1 MENYFLQLNKIE
13 CKIEKKKDLT
23 YISWSD
29 AWTEVK
35 KLYPESTYT
44 IYENHDGFPF
54 WDSIYGIDVKV
65 GVTINGL
72 EHIVRL
78 PVMDGNNNA
87 MLKESYT
94 YQNKYGEEK
103 KVEAADAFDIN
114 KSIQR
119 AFTKAI
125 AMHWIGLYVY
135 RGEDL
140 PSDDEKV
147 RAPKKDI
154 LESTF
159 DQPFPVPEPNGKLP
173 WHCDVCGSK
182 MNPWKDWRP
191 PYCYT
196 CWKNKNK

>member
-1 MENYFLQLNKIE
+1 MENYFLKLNQIE
-13 CKIEKKKDLT
+13 CKTEKKKDLT

-44 IYENHDGFPF
+44 IYENSEGFPF

-65 GVTINGL
+65 GVTINGI

-94 YQNKYGEEK
+94 YTTKYGDK
-103 KVEAADAFDIN
+103 TVEAANAFDIN
-114 KSIQR
+114 KAIQR

-125 AMHWIGLYVY
+125 AMHGIGLYVY

-140 PSDDEKV
+140 PSDEEKTRKTPPV
-147 RAPKKDI
+147 QNVMEAAAKWDNVIKNQPTSPTVPHTCKK
-154 LESTF
+154 
-159 DQPFPVPEPNGKLP
+159 
-173 WHCDVCGSK
+173 CGIINDSVSIQ
-182 MNPWKDWRP
+182 
-191 PYCYT
+191 T
-196 CWKNKNK
+196 